1 MDAKSALAKLALAR
15 SLALL
20 AFAATTLAP
29 AQALAS
35 AQRAPSDSG
44 FGEQWALLNTGQF
57 SGTAG
62 DDVEATRAWEIEPG
76 GNAAVT
82 VGLVDS
88 GVEFAQPSLGHA
100 NPYTQGTQASATP
113 GARLYRP

>member
-1 MDAKSALAKLALAR
+1 MDAKSALATLAR
-15 SLALL
+15 
-20 AFAATTLAP
+20 P
-29 AQALAS
+29 QALAS

-88 GVEFAQPSLGHA
+88 GVEFAQPSLAHA
-100 NPYTQGTQASATP
+100 NLYTQGTQASATP